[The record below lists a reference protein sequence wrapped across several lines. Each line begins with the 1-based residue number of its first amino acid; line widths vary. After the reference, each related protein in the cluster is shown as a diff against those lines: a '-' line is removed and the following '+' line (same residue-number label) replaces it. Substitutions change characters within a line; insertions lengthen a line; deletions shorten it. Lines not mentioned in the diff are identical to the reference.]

1 VHPAWAREAI
11 ACFERDRQIGIVQCK
26 LVLANDPRRID
37 YVGEYLGQ
45 YGFLV
50 QEAEGGE
57 IDLGQHEV
65 EKDILAAKSAG
76 MFMRRDVFEKVGG
89 FDEDYFI
96 YVEETDLG
104 WRAWLAG
111 SRARYLPGSIVYH
124 EFGTSSIILGRIEN
138 EFNAKYHGSKNY
150 ILTLL
155 KNMGCKYA
163 LWTVPAHVIMWC
175 GLAVLLAWKGN
186 WRPSRYILGGIMW
199 NVRNISKTLRKR
211 RAIQRSRTR
220 SDSEIFPIVR
230 KWRPM
235 RYYIN
240 KAMSQRKVG
249 NANGFVRP
257 TDTSRKESGY
267 SDVLR
272 EGKCD

>member
-1 VHPAWAREAI
+1 MVHPAWAREAI
-11 ACFERDRQIGIVQCK
+11 ACFEREPQVGIIQCK
-26 LVLANDPRRID
+26 LLLANDPRRID

-76 MFMRRDVFEKVGG
+76 MFMRRDVFERVGG

-111 SRARYLPGSIVYH
+111 SRARYLPSSIVYH

-138 EFNAKYHGSKNY
+138 EYNAKYHGAKNY

-155 KNMGCKYA
+155 KNMGWRQA

-175 GLAVLLAWKGN
+175 GLAALLAYKRN
-186 WRPSRYILGGIMW
+186 WRPVMYIVRGIMW
-199 NVRNISKTLRKR
+199 NVWNIRKTLRKR
-211 RAIQRSRTR
+211 QVDQRTR
-220 SDSEIFPIVR
+220 TVSDSEIFPLIQKR
-230 KWRPM
+230 RPM

-240 KAMSQRKVG
+240 KAMSQRRVG

-257 TDTSRKESGY
+257 TES
-267 SDVLR
+267 LR
-272 EGKCD
+272 EDEG